1 MSSFV
6 WHSRHTKELIFC
18 RFTGHAAE
26 YRWAL
31 SVRQAAVR
39 TAHSC
44 PALSRRKSG
53 TTAGKSGMSRR
64 LSGQKYTKSGE
75 IARKQTI
82 IRLSG
87 NPPRRMGSDV
97 LGSKLGGSLR
107 FRKGGNRAVGVS
119 GVRHRSRPCRR
130 SRRPGCRRRSVR
142 RRRSRR
148 DFRIRRTWSRRRSR
162 RWRTGNNSQAGD
174 RWTGEAGETGEAG
187 DRRP

>member
-53 TTAGKSGMSRR
+53 TTAGKSGTSRR

-119 GVRHRSRPCRR
+119 GVRRRSRPCRR
-130 SRRPGCRRRSVR
+130 SRR
-142 RRRSRR
+142 
-148 DFRIRRTWSRRRSR
+148 DFRIHRTWSRRRSR

-174 RWTGEAGETGEAG
+174 CWTGEAGEMQTGEAG

>member
-1 MSSFV
+1 MAQPPYKRA
-6 WHSRHTKELIFC
+6 HFC

-53 TTAGKSGMSRR
+53 TTAGKSGTSRR
-64 LSGQKYTKSGE
+64 LSGQKYTKSGKM
-75 IARKQTI
+75 AKKQTI
-82 IRLSG
+82 IRLDG
-87 NPPRRMGSDV
+87 NPPRRMRSDV
-97 LGSKLGGSLR
+97 LGSKLGGSLWC
-107 FRKGGNRAVGVS
+107 RKGGNRAVGVS
-119 GVRHRSRPCRR
+119 GVRRRSRPCRR

-142 RRRSRR
+142 RQSRR
-148 DFRIRRTWSRRRSR
+148 DFRIRRTWSRCRSR

-174 RWTGEAGETGEAG
+174 CWTGEAEEAG
-187 DRRP
+187 DCRP

>member
-39 TAHSC
+39 TVHSC

-53 TTAGKSGMSRR
+53 TTAGKSGTSRR

-75 IARKQTI
+75 NARKQTI
-82 IRLSG
+82 IRLGG
-87 NPPRRMGSDV
+87 NPPRRMRSNV
-97 LGSKLGGSLR
+97 LGSKLGGSLWC
-107 FRKGGNRAVGVS
+107 RKGGNRAVGVS
-119 GVRHRSRPCRR
+119 GVRRQ
-130 SRRPGCRRRSVR
+130 
-142 RRRSRR
+142 SRR
-148 DFRIRRTWSRRRSR
+148 DFRIRRIWSR
-162 RWRTGNNSQAGD
+162 RWRTGNNSQAVD
-174 RWTGEAGETGEAG
+174 RWTGEAG

>member
-18 RFTGHAAE
+18 RFTGHAE

-39 TAHSC
+39 AAPSC
-44 PALSRRKSG
+44 PALSHRKSG

-119 GVRHRSRPCRR
+119 GVRRRSRPCRR
-130 SRRPGCRRRSVR
+130 S

-174 RWTGEAGETGEAG
+174 RWTGEAG

>member
-18 RFTGHAAE
+18 RFTGHAE

-119 GVRHRSRPCRR
+119 GVRRR
-130 SRRPGCRRRSVR
+130 SRRSCRKCSRKYRQSRPHRRYRWCSC
-142 RRRSRR
+142 RS
-148 DFRIRRTWSRRRSR
+148 FRPPRSGPR
-162 RWRTGNNSQAGD
+162 GQTGRISLCAGH
-174 RWTGEAGETGEAG
+174 RKAP
-187 DRRP
+187 RMLR